1 MAIIQVNCEAAKG
14 PISIEGASFA
24 FSYKPV
30 GCAVGLEVGSGDLM
44 KVTLIIDTLTSGTK
58 AVTSEYIVTFV

>member
-44 KVTLIIDTLTSGTK
+44 KVTLIVDTSTS
-58 AVTSEYIVTFV
+58 